1 MQKKIYY
8 RRSVMGSVDIAL
20 LGIIVVV
27 AVVGLGWLIK
37 EMRS

>member
-1 MQKKIYY
+1 
-8 RRSVMGSVDIAL
+8 MGSVDIAL

>member
-1 MQKKIYY
+1 M
-8 RRSVMGSVDIAL
+8 SNVDVGL
-20 LGIIVVV
+20 LAIIVVV